1 MLTLLDA
8 NGLYGVAWFNK
19 ARSYTTQVAA
29 IDSNGTKRYKK
40 QTRTV
45 RRPRSEWVA
54 VPVSLG
60 DAPPASRGLV
70 EAARE
75 AIKDNRLPST
85 SGHRFWE
92 LSGGGILRC
101 SLCQGR
107 MAPHSF
113 RKKSSGQRYYYY
125 RCVKRWQYKACEHGK
140 NHDAKELEAQV
151 WELIS
156 DALKDPEQL
165 RADLETMI
173 EHKRKARRGGDP
185 EREARAWLEKLAEA
199 DRKRNAYQD
208 QQAEGLLT
216 LDELRAKLLALEG
229 AAKPRRES

>member
-1 MLTLLDA
+1 GVTFIRDCIIRDDLFKPHAFEELQALVDEGLLSPDVLTLLDA

-113 RKKSSGQRYYYY
+113 RKKSSGQRYYY
-125 RCVKRWQYKACEHGK
+125 
-140 NHDAKELEAQV
+140 
-151 WELIS
+151 
-156 DALKDPEQL
+156 
-165 RADLETMI
+165 
-173 EHKRKARRGGDP
+173 
-185 EREARAWLEKLAEA
+185 
-199 DRKRNAYQD
+199 
-208 QQAEGLLT
+208 
-216 LDELRAKLLALEG
+216 
-229 AAKPRRES
+229 